1 MSAALAVD
9 TGEDAVSAVRS
20 LSSVCSSRAGKS
32 RFGFKAESVTPAASA
47 CTSPMLSPAP
57 AADASD
63 VADEDAPSSPR
74 ILRRRGNALPK
85 PPPRV
90 ARNGTSVPVKRA
102 EGKRSNNTSDDD
114 SIQARIPLGV
124 KRIRSSESVHTSDSE
139 RANRGAV
146 PRKALAVK
154 LPTRVTVA
162 AAAAAAAH
170 ASSDASSSTQP
181 PSPRIKRRDVNAG
194 MQRSAPRSASKQNL
208 HAAASGDSS
217 AAAAGPSGYARTG
230 RGAVGRGSS
239 NTPRK
244 QLRQSLQESRIRE
257 LAEMMFKL
265 DDSGKHTTEFAFC
278 LSQHAA
284 PVSCVATAHALAAL

>member
-9 TGEDAVSAVRS
+9 TGDDAVSAVRS

-90 ARNGTSVPVKRA
+90 ARNGTSVLHS
-102 EGKRSNNTSDDD
+102 KRSNNISDDET
-114 SIQARIPLGV
+114 IQARIPLGV
-124 KRIRSSESVHTSDSE
+124 KRIRSSESVHTTDSE

-194 MQRSAPRSASKQNL
+194 TQRSAPRSASKQNL
-208 HAAASGDSS
+208 HAAASGDTS

-265 DDSGKHTTEFAFC
+265 DDSGKHTVA
-278 LSQHAA
+278 LQ
-284 PVSCVATAHALAAL
+284 PYVATCLWLRSVWLLLATARTYAAL

>member
-1 MSAALAVD
+1 MSVALAVD
-9 TGEDAVSAVRS
+9 TGDDAVSAVRS

-74 ILRRRGNALPK
+74 ILRRRANALPK

-90 ARNGTSVPVKRA
+90 ARNGSSVLHS
-102 EGKRSNNTSDDD
+102 KRSNNTSDDE

-124 KRIRSSESVHTSDSE
+124 KRIRSSESVHTTDSE

-194 MQRSAPRSASKQNL
+194 TQRSAPRSASKQNL
-208 HAAASGDSS
+208 HAAASGDTS

-265 DDSGKHTTEFAFC
+265 DDSGKYTVA
-278 LSQHAA
+278 LQ
-284 PVSCVATAHALAAL
+284 PYVAT